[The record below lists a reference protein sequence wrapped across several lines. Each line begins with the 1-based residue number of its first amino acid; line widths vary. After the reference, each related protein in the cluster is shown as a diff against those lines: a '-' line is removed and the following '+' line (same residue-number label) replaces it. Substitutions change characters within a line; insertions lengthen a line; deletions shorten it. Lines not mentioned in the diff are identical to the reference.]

1 MQYLIKTI
9 SHDTGEVFHD
19 VVRAREN
26 EVFMLV
32 DAESED
38 EAREKAINKIQC
50 PVCGSFNTEYDYLVD
65 AETKRNLGIGFK
77 CNECKS
83 YGIY

>member
-1 MQYLIKTI
+1 MNKYTLRELIDKNGVTQTEI
-9 SHDTGEVFHD
+9 
-19 VVRAREN
+19 A
-26 EVFMLV
+26 
-32 DAESED
+32 
-38 EAREKAINKIQC
+38 KAINKIQC

>member
-1 MQYLIKTI
+1 MQYLIKTTT
-9 SHDTGEVFHD
+9 HDTGEVFHD
-19 VVRAREN
+19 VVK
-26 EVFMLV
+26 
-32 DAESED
+32 
-38 EAREKAINKIQC
+38 AREKAINKIQC